1 MDILSC
7 IKQSYMKNRYNIIYL
22 ILFFNVRFYF
32 VRIVSTII
40 RMLFYLHYSKNM
52 SSYFLSSILFTTN
65 LIMHYG
71 IPSAL
76 KILFSM
82 ILVFYLLSLNVAFSM
97 LIRLFEFHFL
107 SSCFFYYPFN
117 VIDFALIKNLQMNLK
132 LIFYDPII
140 LASQSHTHQNWQG

>member
-1 MDILSC
+1 
-7 IKQSYMKNRYNIIYL
+7 MKNKYNIIYL

-32 VRIVSTII
+32 VRIASII
-40 RMLFYLHYSKNM
+40 TRRLFYLHYSKNM
-52 SSYFLSSILFTTN
+52 SSCFLSFILFTTN

-82 ILVFYLLSLNVAFSM
+82 ILPFYLQSLNVTFLM

-107 SSCFFYYPFN
+107 SSCFFYYLFN
-117 VIDFALIKNLQMNLK
+117 VIDFALIKNPQMNLK
-132 LIFYDPII
+132 LIFYDLII
-140 LASQSHTHQNWQG
+140 